1 MLVLLIIYNS
11 SVSINLKF
19 WLIHSSHL
27 EFVLVW
33 WHMSLCQLLLHQGAR
48 KMAPGLRCYLRSV
61 SDHFKVTDAPVWGVW
76 EMGPVTLEQWWE
88 ERPKKTNRRNRWF
101 SGHKF
106 IHLKRERER
115 GGILKIRRAENL
127 TRRWQW
133 CQTVHTAS
141 WPRHRCKAEVI
152 LGLNKHF
159 QLILASIVFQ
169 FHALICSFVAMVASL
184 SFLTGCAAALNN
196 IWHLSRGLN
205 GGNFLSGR
213 KLLTARGVSRT

>member
-11 SVSINLKF
+11 SVSVNLKF

-88 ERPKKTNRRNRWF
+88 ERPKKTNRRNRWLP
-101 SGHKF
+101 GHKF

-115 GGILKIRRAENL
+115 RHSENQKGRKSHSKV
-127 TRRWQW
+127 TM
-133 CQTVHTAS
+133 T
-141 WPRHRCKAEVI
+141 P
-152 LGLNKHF
+152 N
-159 QLILASIVFQ
+159 
-169 FHALICSFVAMVASL
+169 CSHCLVASR
-184 SFLTGCAAALNN
+184 F
-196 IWHLSRGLN
+196 
-205 GGNFLSGR
+205 
-213 KLLTARGVSRT
+213 K